1 MAVPKLTL
9 LEFRVALLEAEL
21 ARSNAVVATLTT
33 QVRELNRKLE
43 SNGNAEKPQE
53 DWVDKIWGT
62 FANDPGF
69 DEVIE
74 LGRKY
79 RESLRPKPARK
90 KSGKEARKRKD

>member
-21 ARSNAVVATLTT
+21 ARSNAMVAILTS
-33 QVRELNRKLE
+33 QVGELNRKLE
-43 SNGNAEKPQE
+43 SNGNGVKTQE
-53 DWVDKIWGT
+53 DWVDKVWGT

-79 RESLRPKPARK
+79 RESLRPKPLRK
-90 KSGKEARKRKD
+90 KPREGARKRKG